1 MSKRD
6 RENYL
11 SVVNDLQLKRK
22 IELIRLGV
30 QEEYAIPADELAI
43 LRKQMA
49 EIVSFLSN
57 KYEDFVPNEEFVAY
71 NKKVEEIKTSA
82 KQQMEV

>member
-1 MSKRD
+1 MISNKIKNALAKANGLEAERRIEII
-6 RENYL
+6 RE
-11 SVVNDLQLKRK
+11 
-22 IELIRLGV
+22 GV
-30 QEEYAIPADELAI
+30 QQEYAIPADELAI

>member
-1 MSKRD
+1 MTTFEIRNILAKANGLEAERRIEII
-6 RENYL
+6 RE
-11 SVVNDLQLKRK
+11 
-22 IELIRLGV
+22 GV
-30 QEEYAIPADELAI
+30 RQEYTIPADELAI

-82 KQQMEV
+82 K